1 MSLTT
6 DKFDSHAII
15 THNEV
20 QSRKQRLQLKKK
32 TKETLANLYSVLLE
46 HHYLALRNVIMGKR
60 EVAAKVS
67 MGIATKYSFVDD
79 SFDKYFCI
87 SRGLEGFP

>member
-6 DKFDSHAII
+6 DKFHSHAVI
-15 THNEV
+15 THNEM

-46 HHYLALRNVIMGKR
+46 HYYLSLRKVIIGKR

-67 MGIATKYSFVDD
+67 TGITTRYSFVDD
-79 SFDKYFCI
+79 SFGKYFCI
-87 SRGLEGFP
+87 ARGLECFT